1 MTKQNLA
8 PGRVLIIGSGI
19 GGLAAGIILSKLHCR
34 VTVVEKNPLPGGLM
48 RSYARS
54 GIECPTGV
62 HYMGALDEGQ
72 PLRRLWDYLG
82 VTPRIPLERMGME
95 GIIDRYVYDDF
106 VFDLPSGMDAFEISL
121 RQAFPEEQVQIKGIM
136 ADLREISRTLSS
148 LDMVLSPTTTAL
160 SYLNFESMGQ
170 RLLRFGCSQRLRN
183 VLAVQATLIGVP
195 LQECPAIYYYMTLAS
210 YLMSSWRLACSST
223 RMADAFLASFKSL
236 EGDVIAGDGVESIRV
251 ESGQVQ
257 GVVLKSGRILEAWT
271 IIAAI
276 HPRVA
281 AALVPAGALRPSYV
295 QRVAQL
301 IDTKGL
307 FGIHLAVN
315 ADMHTA
321 LPYNIYRLYPEADGS
336 LTRGVFHQLRPSGQ
350 AGVNLLSIITTSSV
364 EEWRPW
370 SGTRS
375 GRRGSD
381 YGATKEKKA
390 RHFISEASKIFG
402 PLTDGKILDSFTPLT
417 IRDWVASP
425 DGSPYGILRSAGQL
439 MKAASLNRTSI
450 NGLYMAGQN
459 RLCPGIM
466 GTVLGSFQA
475 VMQIIGHEQ
484 FARDVAGE
492 FQ

>member
-1 MTKQNLA
+1 MTKQTLA

-48 RSYARS
+48 RGYVRS

-82 VTPRIPLERMGME
+82 VTPLIPLERMGMK
-95 GIIDRYVYDDF
+95 GIIDRYVFDDF
-106 VFDLPSGMDAFEISL
+106 VFDLPSGMDAFEASL
-121 RQAFPEEQVQIKGIM
+121 LRSFPEEQVQIKGIM
-136 ADLREISRTLSS
+136 ADLRGIARTLSS

-160 SYLNFESMGQ
+160 SYDNFEPMGQ
-170 RLLRFGCSQRLRN
+170 RLLRLGCSQKLCN
-183 VLAVQATLIGVP
+183 VLAVPSTLIGVP

-210 YLMSSWRLACSST
+210 YLMSSWRLAGGST
-223 RMADAFLASFKSL
+223 RMAEAFLSRFKSL
-236 EGDVIAGDGVESIRV
+236 DGDVIAGDGVERIRV

-257 GVVLKSGRILEAWT
+257 GVVLQSGRILEASNL
-271 IIAAI
+271 IAAI
-276 HPRVA
+276 HPRTA
-281 AALVPAGALRPSYV
+281 AAMLPAGAIRPSYA
-295 QRVAQL
+295 QRVAQ
-301 IDTKGL
+301 IVNTQGL
-307 FGIHLAVN
+307 FCVHLAVN
-315 ADMHTA
+315 ADTHPA

-336 LTRGVFHQLRPSGQ
+336 LHRGVFHQLRPSGQ
-350 AGVNLLSIITTSSV
+350 TGVNLLSLITASGV

-370 SGTRS
+370 AGTRS
-375 GRRGSD
+375 GRRGSA
-381 YGATKEKKA
+381 YGAAKEKKA
-390 RHFISEASKIFG
+390 RHLISEASSIFG
-402 PLTDGKILDSFTPLT
+402 PLTDGKILDSYTPLT

-450 NGLYMAGQN
+450 KGLYLAGQN
-459 RLCPGIM
+459 RTCPGIM

-484 FARDVAGE
+484 FASDVAGE
-492 FQ
+492 FP

>member
-1 MTKQNLA
+1 MTKQTLA

-34 VTVVEKNPLPGGLM
+34 VTVLEKNPMPGGLM

-82 VTPRIPLERMGME
+82 VTPLIPLERMGME
-95 GIIDRYVYDDF
+95 GVIDRYVYEDF

-121 RQAFPEEQVQIKGIM
+121 RRSFPEEQVQIKGIM

-148 LDMVLSPTTTAL
+148 LDMILSPTTTAL

-183 VLAVQATLIGVP
+183 VLAVPATLIGVP

-223 RMADAFLASFKSL
+223 RMAEAFVSRLKSL
-236 EGDVIAGDGVESIRV
+236 DGEVITGDGVERIRV

-257 GVVLKSGRILEAWT
+257 GVVLQSGRILEASSL
-271 IIAAI
+271 IAAI
-276 HPRVA
+276 HPRIA
-281 AALVPAGALRPSYV
+281 AAMVPAGALRPSYA
-295 QRVAQL
+295 QRVAQ
-301 IDTKGL
+301 IVNTNGL
-307 FGIHLAVN
+307 FCVHLAVN
-315 ADMHTA
+315 ADTHPA
-321 LPYNIYRLYPEADGS
+321 LPYNIYRIHAEADGA

-350 AGVNLLSIITTSSV
+350 VGVNLLSIITTSGV

-370 SGTRS
+370 AGTRS

-381 YGATKEKKA
+381 YGAVKEKKA
-390 RHFISEASKIFG
+390 RHFISEASSFFG
-402 PLTDGKILDSFTPLT
+402 PMADGKILDSFTPLT

-450 NGLYMAGQN
+450 KGLYLAGQN

-475 VMQIIGHEQ
+475 VMQIIGREQ
-484 FARDVAGE
+484 FVRAVAGG

>member
-1 MTKQNLA
+1 
-8 PGRVLIIGSGI
+8 
-19 GGLAAGIILSKLHCR
+19 
-34 VTVVEKNPLPGGLM
+34 
-48 RSYARS
+48 
-54 GIECPTGV
+54 
-62 HYMGALDEGQ
+62 
-72 PLRRLWDYLG
+72 
-82 VTPRIPLERMGME
+82 
-95 GIIDRYVYDDF
+95 
-106 VFDLPSGMDAFEISL
+106 
-121 RQAFPEEQVQIKGIM
+121 
-136 ADLREISRTLSS
+136 
-148 LDMVLSPTTTAL
+148 
-160 SYLNFESMGQ
+160 
-170 RLLRFGCSQRLRN
+170 
-183 VLAVQATLIGVP
+183 
-195 LQECPAIYYYMTLAS
+195 
-210 YLMSSWRLACSST
+210 
-223 RMADAFLASFKSL
+223 
-236 EGDVIAGDGVESIRV
+236 
-251 ESGQVQ
+251 
-257 GVVLKSGRILEAWT
+257 
-271 IIAAI
+271 
-276 HPRVA
+276 
-281 AALVPAGALRPSYV
+281 LVPAGALRPSYV

-381 YGATKEKKA
+381 YGAKKEKKA

-450 NGLYMAGQN
+450 NGLYLAGQN

>member
-1 MTKQNLA
+1 MTKQPLA

-19 GGLAAGIILSKLHCR
+19 GGLAAGIILSKLHFR

-48 RSYARS
+48 RGYARS

-82 VTPRIPLERMGME
+82 VTPLIPLERMGME
-95 GIIDRYVYDDF
+95 GIIDRYVFDDF
-106 VFDLPSGMDAFEISL
+106 VFDLPSGMDAFEASL
-121 RQAFPEEQVQIKGIM
+121 RRSFPEEQVQIKMIM
-136 ADLREISRTLSS
+136 ADLRDISRTLFS
-148 LDMVLSPTTTAL
+148 LDMILSPTTTAL
-160 SYLNFESMGQ
+160 SYVNFESMGQ
-170 RLLRFGCSQRLRN
+170 RLLRIGCSQKLYN
-183 VLAVQATLIGVP
+183 VLVVPATLIGVP

-210 YLMSSWRLACSST
+210 YLMSSWRLADSST
-223 RMADAFLASFKSL
+223 RMAEAFLSRFKSL
-236 EGDVIAGDGVESIRV
+236 KGDVITGDGVESIRV

-257 GVVLKSGRILEAWT
+257 GVVLKSGRIIEAST
-271 IIAAI
+271 LIAAI
-276 HPRVA
+276 HPKMVA
-281 AALVPAGALRPSYV
+281 AMLPAGAIRPSYA
-295 QRVAQL
+295 QRVAQ
-301 IDTKGL
+301 IVNTKGL
-307 FGIHLAVN
+307 FGVHLAVN
-315 ADMHTA
+315 ADTHPA

-336 LTRGVFHQLRPSGQ
+336 LTRGIFHQLRPSGQ
-350 AGVNLLSIITTSSV
+350 TGVNLLSLITTSGV

-370 SGTRS
+370 AGTLS

-381 YGATKEKKA
+381 YEEAKEKKA
-390 RHFISEASKIFG
+390 RHFISEASRIFG
-402 PLTDGKILDSFTPLT
+402 PLTDGKILDSYTPLT

-450 NGLYMAGQN
+450 KGLHLAGQN

-475 VMQIIGHEQ
+475 IMQIIGHEQ

-492 FQ
+492 FL